1 MLVYGWGNVLNLVR
15 VSESKS
21 LQDVKN
27 SKTSKVNKVEVG
39 RIVILEAGKWTVGG
53 DVLALQWLNVN
64 VGSFTSAAF
73 ALCTLTH
80 LCAHLPANYRAHARG
95 VRDLRRSHV

>member
-1 MLVYGWGNVLNLVR
+1 MLVYGWGSVLNLVR

-27 SKTSKVNKVEVG
+27 SKTGKVNKVEVG

-64 VGSFTSAAF
+64 VGSFTLLSVLHHTISNIF
-73 ALCTLTH
+73 VTSKCLC
-80 LCAHLPANYRAHARG
+80 
-95 VRDLRRSHV
+95 SHP